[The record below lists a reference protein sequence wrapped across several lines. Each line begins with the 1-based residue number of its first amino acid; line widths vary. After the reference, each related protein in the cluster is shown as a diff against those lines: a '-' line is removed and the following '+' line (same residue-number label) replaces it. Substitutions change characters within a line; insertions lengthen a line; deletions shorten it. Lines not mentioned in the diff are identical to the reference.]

1 MSQKKVDKYKNNKF
15 GRSSAQKKE
24 RVEFVLEMA
33 AWILI
38 AALFVGWIGY
48 SAYAK
53 IQAKEA
59 SVKVDTVMD
68 TSALTDYISGL
79 SSDSGHA
86 ALLRQQVGKQLFGR
100 HVGVQPVGCPAA

>member
-1 MSQKKVDKYKNNKF
+1 MSQKKVDKYKNN
-15 GRSSAQKKE
+15 
-24 RVEFVLEMA
+24 EFVLEMA

-79 SSDSGHA
+79 SSDSA
-86 ALLRQQVGKQLFGR
+86 E
-100 HVGVQPVGCPAA
+100 

>member
-1 MSQKKVDKYKNNKF
+1 MSQKKVDNYKNSKYSRN
-15 GRSSAQKKE
+15 SALKKE
-24 RVEFVLEMA
+24 RAEFVLEMA

-38 AALFVGWIGY
+38 AVLLVGWIGY

-79 SSDSGHA
+79 SSDSA
-86 ALLRQQVGKQLFGR
+86 E
-100 HVGVQPVGCPAA
+100 

>member
-1 MSQKKVDKYKNNKF
+1 MSQKKVDKYKNNKYS
-15 GRSSAQKKE
+15 RNSALKKE
-24 RVEFVLEMA
+24 RAEFVLEMA

-38 AALFVGWIGY
+38 AVLLVGWIGY

-68 TSALTDYISGL
+68 TSALTVKILHRRIWYLIVSY
-79 SSDSGHA
+79 
-86 ALLRQQVGKQLFGR
+86 R
-100 HVGVQPVGCPAA
+100 

>member
-1 MSQKKVDKYKNNKF
+1 M
-15 GRSSAQKKE
+15 
-24 RVEFVLEMA
+24 EFVLEMA

-48 SAYAK
+48 SAYTK

-79 SSDSGHA
+79 SSDSA
-86 ALLRQQVGKQLFGR
+86 E
-100 HVGVQPVGCPAA
+100 

>member
-1 MSQKKVDKYKNNKF
+1 MGQKKVDKYKSSKSA
-15 GRSSAQKKE
+15 RSSVQKKE
-24 RVEFVLEMA
+24 RAEFVLEMA

-38 AALFVGWIGY
+38 AVLFVGWIGY

-79 SSDSGHA
+79 PSDSA
-86 ALLRQQVGKQLFGR
+86 E
-100 HVGVQPVGCPAA
+100 

>member
-1 MSQKKVDKYKNNKF
+1 MNEVLKRQRRKTMSQKKVDKYKNNKY
-15 GRSSAQKKE
+15 S
-24 RVEFVLEMA
+24 L
-33 AWILI
+33 L
-38 AALFVGWIGY
+38 VGWIGY

-79 SSDSGHA
+79 SSDSA
-86 ALLRQQVGKQLFGR
+86 E
-100 HVGVQPVGCPAA
+100 